1 MVPCGTISLTHRHLL
16 QEKTVG
22 REEEEEQGE
31 EEEAQGSPPTGDR
44 ARGFVP
50 PGNSKLR
57 DGLGSRP
64 RLSGL
69 PEQR

>member
-1 MVPCGTISLTHRHLL
+1 MVPCGTISLTHRYFL
-16 QEKTVG
+16 QEKMVG
-22 REEEEEQGE
+22 REEEEQGE
-31 EEEAQGSPPTGDR
+31 EEEAPGSPPTGDR

-50 PGNSKLR
+50 PGNSKPR

-69 PEQR
+69 PEHR

>member
-1 MVPCGTISLTHRHLL
+1 M
-16 QEKTVG
+16 G

-69 PEQR
+69 PEHR

>member
-1 MVPCGTISLTHRHLL
+1 M
-16 QEKTVG
+16 VG
-22 REEEEEQGE
+22 REEEEQGE

-44 ARGFVP
+44 AWGFVP
-50 PGNSKLR
+50 PGNSKPR

-69 PEQR
+69 PEHR